1 MQKLTEE
8 ELITLVGGFSITGT
22 IINAFTSAGKFI
34 YSMGQ
39 HFGGAIRRISTNKM
53 CSCN

>member
-8 ELITLVGGFSITGT
+8 ELVILVGGFSITGT

-39 HFGGAIRRISTNKM
+39 QFGSAIRRIGTNKM